1 MRRARLSAALGC
13 AAAIAA
19 CSGGGGGGT
28 GPGYTVTVQP
38 SAAALCIGDNQAY
51 TAQVL
56 DGSGHPVSGAVP
68 AWSSGTPQVASID
81 PTSGVAHALALGTTA
96 IVATYGGARSAAA
109 MLDVPADLVP
119 QFVPDSS
126 VLAPGDTMT
135 LGVRLRRASSGPVP
149 AGHVPVIAPGN
160 GTVASID
167 AGGLVTAKAAGR
179 QSLSVSACGQ
189 QGSGAVDV
197 FSPPDSATG
206 SAYLWVSGAAELRIR
221 LATRALNF
229 PRTGGGPAFQI
240 VGPSG
245 SATRFFLYEDTV
257 HLAAAGQY
265 PLDSLRTT
273 EVTTTLAC
281 SPPRPFAMYTDQNPA
296 TLTLLF
302 GLQGGTLAV
311 TSYASRSGYAVVSG
325 RTVTRMRGAVPGSSR
340 VDTLQAIY
348 TFSAPLTDT
357 TNVCP

>member
-1 MRRARLSAALGC
+1 MRPARLATALGC

-19 CSGGGGGGT
+19 CSGGGGGT

-38 SAAALCIGDNQAY
+38 SAAALCIGDNQAF

-81 PTSGVAHALALGTTA
+81 PGSGVAHAVAIGTTA
-96 IVATYGGARSAAA
+96 IVATYGGARSSAAT
-109 MLDVPADLVP
+109 LDVPADLVP
-119 QFVPDSS
+119 QFVPDTA

-135 LGVRLRRASSGPVP
+135 LGARLRRASSGPVP
-149 AGHVPVIAPGN
+149 VGHVPTITPGN
-160 GTVASID
+160 GAVASID
-167 AGGLVTAKAAGR
+167 ASGLVTAKAAGR
-179 QSLSVSACGQ
+179 ASLSLSACGQ
-189 QGSGAVDV
+189 PGSGAVDV

-206 SAYLWVSGAAELRIR
+206 SAYLWVSGAAELRVR
-221 LATRALNF
+221 LPARAINF

-265 PLDSLRTT
+265 LLDSLRTT
-273 EVTTTLAC
+273 EVTNSLAC
-281 SPPRPFAMYTDQNPA
+281 APPRPFAMYTDQNPS
-296 TLTLLF
+296 TLTLLL
-302 GLQGGTLAV
+302 GLHGGTMTV
-311 TSYASRSGYAVVSG
+311 TSYAPRSGYAVVSG
-325 RTVTRMRGAVPGSSR
+325 RTVTRVRGAVPGSSR

-348 TFSAPLTDT
+348 TFSAPLRDT
-357 TNVCP
+357 SGVCP